1 MFPFAR
7 CADANPGADGRN
19 ASAHTLSKDSQ
30 SEYLVE
36 VWGTDEGL
44 PNNTVTGI
52 AQTPDGYLWC
62 STYDGAVRFDGVRF
76 VRIGPDDS
84 TSQQANRIQCLYVD
98 RRGQLWMGTDG
109 AGVLRYAD
117 GAFTAFTE
125 RAGSSADVVR
135 CLAEDAVGDLWLGT
149 RGGLGRLRD
158 GKATW
163 FTSAAGVTNAA
174 NSIWNIAFDREGRL
188 WIADW
193 NSLKAFKDGRFE
205 SALLRPELKVPMRAM
220 YADAAGDLW
229 AGMMGEALRRDAGG
243 QWIGIGDEG
252 QFANAEVTAFC
263 RTRSGDFWVGT
274 RKGLCRQR
282 NGQWTAFT
290 ARDGLVSSEV
300 RALFE
305 DGEGNIWV
313 GTGTAGLAR
322 LKRRV
327 LNTFTAR
334 HGLTDGGVFA
344 LCESTEGGLWVGLN
358 DGRLVQRTAGSSES
372 FEGFKHFSGDAPVKS
387 VLRARDGALW
397 VGTFG
402 NGLVRFH
409 NGQTTQFVPSVGSPA
424 RIDKVTALLQD
435 RAGDVWVG
443 TFYSLYK
450 ATSTNVLVPVPVDGR
465 ELRAPITALL
475 EDGSGGVW
483 VGFDGL
489 GVARLD
495 QGKAT
500 WLTRREGLP
509 SHFIRALHQD
519 RSGTLW
525 IGTASGLCSWRESK
539 ISTFTKAHGLMS
551 DAITQILEDDAD
563 NLWLGSSAG
572 IMRVSRRDFVAV
584 SEGRE
589 PSLEVLAFGCGEGML
604 SAECSGGF
612 SPAGLRTKDGK
623 LWFPTAKGLVMLDPP
638 ELKLTMNST
647 PPAVYIEEVRADGK
661 LVAQPHVSPGV
672 IQEQG
677 SRETRVVLP
686 RRTRRLE
693 FIYTALSLTAPERV
707 RFKHRLLGLDSD
719 WTEAGTARSAVY
731 AKLLPGSYRF
741 QVIACNHDGIWNQ
754 AGRIIAF
761 RIAAPFWRM
770 GWFLLLAGVV
780 SAGILGG
787 TIRFVSVRQWQRKLR
802 RVEEAHAIE
811 KERMRIAKDIHDDVG
826 ANLTQIALLGELARQ
841 DRAVPEKAGGH
852 IEKISNIAR
861 QAIRSLD
868 EIVWAVNPRNDT
880 LAHLID
886 YVGQYS
892 LDYLRTAGIRCRLD
906 LPDQSPARELSAD
919 VRHNLFLVVKEA
931 LNNIVKHAHAS
942 EVRLWVNVTGEG
954 LRMTIEDDGCGFEQ
968 PPDNPTADGLQNMR
982 QRLADIGGECS
993 IESRSEAGTRIVV
1006 ALRWPPG
1013 QRVAHVGTS

>member
-163 FTSAAGVTNAA
+163 FTGAAGVTNAA

-229 AGMMGEALRRDAGG
+229 AGMMGEALRREAGG

-572 IMRVSRRDFVAV
+572 IMRVSRRDLVAV

-761 RIAAPFWRM
+761 RIAAPFWRT